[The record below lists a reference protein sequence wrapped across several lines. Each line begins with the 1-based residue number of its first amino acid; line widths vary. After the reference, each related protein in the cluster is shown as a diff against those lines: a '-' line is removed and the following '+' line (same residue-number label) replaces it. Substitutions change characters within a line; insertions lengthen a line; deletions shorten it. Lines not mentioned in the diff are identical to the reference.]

1 MNAFKIQQQQKK
13 TQSLHDRCRDLLKNG
28 DRVGAVRLYR
38 RESGSTLK
46 ASIDAVRKLGRDSD

>member
-1 MNAFKIQQQQKK
+1 MNAFKIQQQQQK
-13 TQSLHDRCRDLLKNG
+13 TQNLHDRCRALLKSG

-46 ASIDAVRKLGRDSD
+46 ASIDAVHKLGRYSD